1 VTSMRWKPAAE
12 IAPGDI
18 MYWSSTLT
26 FVVSL
31 SRVVLDGSLVDC
43 YGVFMHM
50 IFDGG
55 RIPSRVVMRNSFML
69 RESDLVVEPGYSEES
84 DHVFANC
91 QV

>member
-1 VTSMRWKPAAE
+1 VTSKRWKSAA
-12 IAPGDI
+12 AVVPGDI
-18 MYWSSTLT
+18 IHWNSTLT

-31 SRVVLDGSLVDC
+31 SRVVLDGSLVNC